1 MKKAKGVKKNVVK
14 KVIKHQGY
22 VDCLF
27 EERKFMHTRV
37 CYHLNIN
44 SMPSIRVKSPL
55 AITMI
60 NDTCWMMGLTLCL
73 TTIIVCLKF

>member
-44 SMPSIRVKSPL
+44 SMQSE
-55 AITMI
+55 
-60 NDTCWMMGLTLCL
+60 
-73 TTIIVCLKF
+73 